1 MESEIA
7 EVGNAAVA
15 VHEEA
20 GMLEG
25 STAVLSAQRLCP
37 FSAFRQHCLSRTDGM
52 LSRWLA
58 VRVTVL
64 NTRMQ
69 DSWILVWYI
78 LAAFYVTF
86 VRGLEIL

>member
-1 MESEIA
+1 MQQF
-7 EVGNAAVA
+7 A

-25 STAVLSAQRLCP
+25 SAAVLSAQRLCP